1 MAIAGIP
8 EITLEKTAL
17 PYIEKPMFDSLQQE
31 VLDHAEGSLLVTGNA
46 GTGKTT
52 VLAESVIN
60 KVLNGISSDKI
71 IIFCFSRHSAREMRR
86 Y

>member
-17 PYIEKPMFDSLQQE
+17 PYIEKPLFDSLQQE
-31 VLDHAEGSLLVTGNA
+31 ALDHSEGSLLVTGNA

-60 KVLNGISSDKI
+60 KVLSGISSLI
-71 IIFCFSRHSAREMRR
+71 ITSCSGPDNNLSGEKA
-86 Y
+86 